1 MAQTIND
8 KIWKY
13 SNLHCEIYAKILKS
27 YDFAQK
33 IANIKIPAKGI
44 KYADYLNEEDTLKIQ
59 TLESQYQ
66 VTIKR
71 SSSVNELKEK
81 LSEVLQ

>member
-1 MAQTIND
+1 MNLNKFKKENYILFLGNIYILLLNICIIN
-8 KIWKY
+8 WL
-13 SNLHCEIYAKILKS
+13 NMEREI
-27 YDFAQK
+27 Q
-33 IANIKIPAKGI
+33 PQ
-44 KYADYLNEEDTLKIQ
+44 NEEVTLKIQ

>member
-1 MAQTIND
+1 ME
-8 KIWKY
+8 
-13 SNLHCEIYAKILKS
+13 LEI
-27 YDFAQK
+27 Q
-33 IANIKIPAKGI
+33 PQ
-44 KYADYLNEEDTLKIQ
+44 NEEVTLKIQ